1 MSTKITMPRL
11 GESVSEGTIGRWLK
25 QVGDTV
31 KKDESIVEIVTDKV
45 TAEYP
50 SPVTGKVVKILVGED
65 ATVPVGTEIAEIEEA
80 GGTGSGG
87 GSAGAS
93 ASVSGG
99 MLAPGSS
106 SAGPMASATHAPT
119 SGNGGSP
126 TPPTATMYNGA
137 AMTGAGARAPQAA
150 AVAERISP
158 LARRLAQEHGI
169 DLQQV
174 RGTGENGRI
183 RKEDIEAH
191 LAQRSQTR
199 PAQPAAIATA
209 PVTSAAPAMPAAPA
223 SAPPIAPTA
232 PITYTAEDQLV
243 TPSPARR
250 AIAEHM
256 VRSLRTSPHAWTS
269 VEVDMTNI
277 ARWLDRNKDEFKR
290 REGYGIS
297 FQTFAIKATAE
308 ALREHPY
315 LNASW
320 TEEGKILLRKQVN
333 IGVSI
338 ALENNLVVPVIRNAD
353 MLNLA
358 GIARAV
364 NDLVSRARSNKLMP
378 ADVQGATFTVNNPG
392 VFGTVLSMAI
402 INQPNAGI
410 LTMDAVVKR
419 PVVVA
424 GDAIAVR
431 SMMFVSLSFDHRV
444 IDGLQAARFLGAVKG
459 RLEGWSAEAS
469 AY

>member
-65 ATVPVGTEIAEIEEA
+65 VTVPVGTEIAEIEEA
-80 GGTGSGG
+80 GGAGVGG
-87 GSAGAS
+87 GAIAASAGA
-93 ASVSGG
+93 ASGS
-99 MLAPGSS
+99 PG
-106 SAGPMASATHAPT
+106 AGPSMVGAPMAS
-119 SGNGGSP
+119 NGGSP
-126 TPPTATMYNGA
+126 SASTPTMYNGA
-137 AMTGAGARAPQAA
+137 VMSGAGRAPQATA
-150 AVAERISP
+150 TAERISP

-191 LAQRSQTR
+191 LAQRAQPR
-199 PAQPAAIATA
+199 PAQPAAIAPA
-209 PVTSAAPAMPAAPA
+209 PVVAAPAAPTMPPAPV
-223 SAPPIAPTA
+223 SAPSVVPTA

-243 TPSPARR
+243 TPSPQRR

-277 ARWLDRNKDEFKR
+277 AHWLDRNKDEFKR

-320 TEEGKILLRKQVN
+320 TEDGKILLRKQVN

-378 ADVQGATFTVNNPG
+378 ADVQGGTFTVNNPG

-419 PVVVA
+419 PVIVT